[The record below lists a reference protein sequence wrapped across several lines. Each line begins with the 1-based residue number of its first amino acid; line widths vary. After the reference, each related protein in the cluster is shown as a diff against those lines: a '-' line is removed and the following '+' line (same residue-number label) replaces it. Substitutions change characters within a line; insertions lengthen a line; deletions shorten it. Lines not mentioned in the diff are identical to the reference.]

1 MIWKTDDGQTWYTS
15 DTIDKIK
22 LMIESYRKSCD
33 IDGNCLD
40 PRLCHSC
47 FLGGAIELG
56 DEILDIIKEAENE

>member
-1 MIWKTDDGQTWYTS
+1 MIWKTENKTWVSS
-15 DTIDKIK
+15 DVIDKIK
-22 LMIESYRKSCD
+22 SMIESYRKSCD

-47 FLGGAIELG
+47 FLGGAVELG